1 MTASGLARV
10 DIKSR
15 AAQFA
20 ERYKSTTYERGE
32 AQTFYNDFFRVFG
45 VERFGNAVFER
56 YVKTLGGKH
65 HGYIDLLWPKVL
77 LAEHKSV
84 GHDLQKALEQAEDYL
99 IELSQDE
106 RPQYML
112 ACDFQN
118 FVLVDL
124 DAKERHEFE
133 LAELPD
139 KIDLFDFI
147 RGRKRQGIA
156 SQEPVS
162 VKAAEMMGRVYDAL
176 KDNGYP
182 EHDAARLLTKL
193 TFCFFADDTGI
204 FSPRGILLDYL
215 ENTSDDGVDLGPRL
229 VSLFDILNTP
239 KEKRQKNIPA
249 ELNQFEHI
257 NGDLFGSSHSIP
269 RFDGKTRAKILKAA
283 KFNWEPV
290 SPAIFGS
297 LFQSVMSPEERH
309 DSGAH
314 YTTEENI
321 MKVVSPLFLDDLR
334 TEFCRIKERR
344 DAGRKKALDKFRRKL
359 AGLKFLDPACGAGN
373 FLIVSYKQLRRL
385 ELDVIREMYPP
396 DPRTERFDAAGIPL
410 VNVDQ
415 FYGIELNGFSARIA
429 EAAMWMMD
437 HLMNNEIS
445 AVYGESYVRLPLKER
460 ANILNADALETDWDD
475 VLPATRCSYIMGNPP
490 FVGSKKMSKPQREQV
505 RRIAALGKSGGTL
518 DYVAAWFIKATKY
531 APETRTSF
539 VSTNSITQ
547 GEQVGQLWPI
557 IFKKHQIVFA
567 HRSFKWES
575 DAAGKAQVH
584 VVIIGLAKQDAV
596 EYGRLFDEKGQEEN
610 PRHISPYLI
619 GFDSPV
625 PFVSESRSLNCL
637 PKMSMGSKPIDGG
650 YFIFTVEQKT
660 EFLKLEPKAQ
670 KFLKPYVGAQDFING
685 GKRWIL
691 ALHDAEPSELKAMPE
706 VLKRVECVREYRSKS
721 TSEPT
726 IKLAETPTMYHLN
739 VIPKTP
745 FLLVPRVSTSK
756 RQYVPIG
763 YLQSGNVPSDGTMII
778 QDASL
783 GTFAMLISSM
793 HMTWLRHVGGR
804 LGDGFRYSAGMVYN
818 TFPLPNTDFD
828 VLELHAQEVL
838 NARSNHLNQTLADL
852 YDPRTMPPDLR
863 KAHDMLD
870 KAVDRLYRREP
881 FKDDH
886 ERLEFLLG
894 RYGAMVQKNQKLI
907 QEPKRKR
914 RKAKRRPRTAPKT
927 PTKSP
932 SGRKREKKQ
941 RKAKRRPRTA
951 KNSAKLGRRDD
962 EPDS

>member
-84 GHDLQKALEQAEDYL
+84 GHDLQKALEQAQDYM

-162 VKAAEMMGRVYDAL
+162 IKAAEMMGKVYDAL

-229 VSLFDILNTP
+229 VNLFDILNTA
-239 KEKRQKNIPA
+239 KEKRQKNTSA

-297 LFQSVMSPEERH
+297 LFQSVMSPEERR

-321 MKVVSPLFLDDLR
+321 MKVVGPLFLDDLR
-334 TEFCRIKERR
+334 AEFYRIKERK
-344 DAGRKKALDKFRRKL
+344 DAGRKKALDKFRKKL
-359 AGLKFLDPACGAGN
+359 ADLKFLDPACGAGN

-385 ELDVIREMYPP
+385 ELDAIKEMYPP
-396 DPRTERFDAAGIPL
+396 DPRTERFDAAGMPL

-415 FYGIELNGFSARIA
+415 FCGIELNGFSARIS

-445 AVYGESYVRLPLKER
+445 SVYGDSYIRLPLKER
-460 ANILNADALETDWDD
+460 ANILNADALETDWND
-475 VLPATRCSYIMGNPP
+475 VLPSAECSYILGNPP
-490 FVGSKKMSKPQREQV
+490 FGGSKMMSGDQRAQV
-505 RRIAALGKSGGTL
+505 RKIADLGGSGGTL
-518 DYVAAWFIKATKY
+518 DYVTAWFIKAVKY
-531 APETRTSF
+531 APDAPLGL
-539 VSTNSITQ
+539 VATNSITQ
-547 GEQVGQLWPI
+547 GEQVAQLWPVLLKDGTEI
-557 IFKKHQIVFA
+557 AFA
-567 HRSFKWES
+567 HKSFKWNS
-575 DAAGKAQVH
+575 DAAYKAHVH
-584 VVIIGLAKQDAV
+584 VVVIGLARNV
-596 EYGRLFDEKGQEEN
+596 EHKRLFDGTTEEN
-610 PRHISPYLI
+610 PWYISPYLV
-619 GFDSPV
+619 GANYRTPL
-625 PFVSESRSLNCL
+625 VSESPNPLNGL
-637 PKMSMGSKPIDGG
+637 AEIRDGIAPLDDG
-650 YFIFTVEQKT
+650 NFTFTKEAKE
-660 EFLKLEPKAQ
+660 EFLVREPQAA
-670 KFLKPYVGAQDFING
+670 KFMRPYIGAKEFING
-685 GKRWIL
+685 IERWIL
-691 ALHDAEPSELKAMPE
+691 YLQDTEPSELRALPE
-706 VLKRVECVREYRSKS
+706 VMKCINRTIEYR
-721 TSEPT
+721 TSCNRKQT
-726 IKLAETPTMYHLN
+726 RKLASNPTKFGWG
-739 VIPKTP
+739 VIPSNT
-745 FLLVPRVSTSK
+745 FLLIPRVSSE
-756 RQYVPIG
+756 RREYIPIAYVEPPTI
-763 YLQSGNVPSDGTMII
+763 PSCLVMVI
-778 QDASL
+778 QDATPGLFGLLTSK
-783 GTFAMLISSM
+783 M
-793 HMTWLRHVGGR
+793 HMVWLSRIGSR
-804 LGDGFRYSAGMVYN
+804 LEERYRYSAGLVYN
-818 TFPLPNTDFD
+818 TFPLPDAD
-828 VLELHAQEVL
+828 SQSIGQYAQAVLD
-838 NARSNHLNQTLADL
+838 ARTNHPGQTLADL
-852 YDPRTMPPDLR
+852 YDPRTMPADLR
-863 KAHDMLD
+863 KAHEKLD

-886 ERLEFLLG
+886 ERLEFLLE
-894 RYGAMVQKNQKLI
+894 RYGAMVQNNQKLI

-951 KNSAKLGRRDD
+951 ENSAKLGRRDD